1 MSNPTQS
8 PNTLDY
14 SPLCAQH
21 WQSFHNGVHL
31 NLEQAARIFQ
41 TAAGLDAILH
51 LLSNDESEPDL
62 FDPADASC
70 RLSSYVR
77 GGLLSAAMALNGNLH
92 NLFSDLHSLD
102 AEKQQEGQQ

>member
-1 MSNPTQS
+1 M
-8 PNTLDY
+8 PNTQATPNLPDY
-14 SPLCAQH
+14 SPLCSQH
-21 WQSFHNGVHL
+21 WQSFNNGVHL

-51 LLSNDESEPDL
+51 LLSNDESEPDM

-77 GGLLSAAMALNGNLH
+77 GGLLSAAMALNSNLH
-92 NLFSDLHSLD
+92 HLFSDLHSQD